1 MQTETWRPITVK
13 QVNEEGKPGAA
24 AISARQPSLQLPQG
38 TLEKAWFLVTNA
50 GLVISLS
57 CFLDLAFLQRVVK
70 LCIITFAQLILAGEP
85 LRRPNP
91 VCVKEGV
98 APPAPQHF
106 NSFLNSEA
114 ELRAHPQGPE
124 MHTPLCEPG
133 HSPMANKK
141 KNSL

>member
-24 AISARQPSLQLPQG
+24 AISARQLPQG